1 MSASLDALD
10 PALRT
15 FVHTVCSE
23 GARLADGRRL
33 DWPQQRAIAETVR
46 TPWRAGGPEMAAT
59 TTHRIAHGAD
69 GFDVRVHR
77 PQGVTTRAP
86 ALVYL
91 HGGGWCLFSLDT
103 HDRLMREL
111 AERAGVIVIGVDY
124 ALAPEHPYPVA
135 LEQCLAAIRVL
146 REQPDTFGIDAARVA
161 LGGDSA
167 GANLALATTLRLR
180 DVGAHGGIDALL
192 LLYGA
197 FDTALDA
204 DSVRTLGT
212 ADDMLSAD
220 EMAAYWRA
228 YLGAD
233 AAACRDGYAVPAHAA
248 LHDLPP
254 TLLLWGERDVLAE
267 QNATMT
273 TRLRAAG
280 AEVDAHAYPRTP
292 HSFIEAM
299 SISEIA
305 RDALSRGAG
314 WLRTHLAVTQDAP
327 A

>member
-10 PALRT
+10 PALRS

-23 GARLADGRRL
+23 GARRIGGRTL
-33 DWPQQRAIAETVR
+33 DWPQLREIAHAVR
-46 TPWRAGGPEMAAT
+46 LPWHAGGPVMAST

-69 GFDVRVHR
+69 GFEVRVHR
-77 PQGVTTRAP
+77 PQDVAAQAP

-111 AERAGVIVIGVDY
+111 AERAGVVVIGVDY

-135 LEQCLAAIRVL
+135 LEQCIATIRAL
-146 REQPDTFGIDAARVA
+146 REQPDTFDIDATRLA

-167 GANLALATTLRLR
+167 GANLAIATALRLR
-180 DVGAHGGIDALL
+180 DVGAHGGLDALV

-204 DSVRTLGT
+204 DAVRTLGT
-212 ADDMLSAD
+212 ADAMLSAE
-220 EMAAYWRA
+220 EMAIYWAA
-228 YLGAD
+228 YLGPD
-233 AAACRDGYAVPAHAA
+233 AAACRDGYAVPAHAD
-248 LHDLPP
+248 LHTLPP
-254 TLLLWGERDVLAE
+254 TLLLWGERDVLAA
-267 QNATMT
+267 QNAAMAA
-273 TRLRAAG
+273 RLRAAG
-280 AEVDAHAYPRTP
+280 VRVDALAYPRTP

-299 SISEIA
+299 SISDIA
-305 RDALSRGAG
+305 RDALARSAD
-314 WLRTHLAVTQDAP
+314 WLRTHLTVSQDAS

>member
-10 PALRT
+10 PAQRA
-15 FVHTVCSE
+15 FVQSICSE
-23 GARLADGRRL
+23 GARLTAGRAL

-46 TPWRAGGPEMAAT
+46 APWRTDGPVMAAT
-59 TTHRIAHGAD
+59 TTHRIAGD
-69 GFDVRVHR
+69 SGGFAMRVHR
-77 PQGVTTRAP
+77 PAGVAAQAP

-111 AERAGVIVIGVDY
+111 AERAGVVVVGVDY

-135 LEQCLAAIRVL
+135 LDQCHDAIRAL
-146 REQPDTFGIDAARVA
+146 REQPEIFGIDASRLA

-167 GANLALATTLRLR
+167 GANLALATALRLR
-180 DVGAHGGIDALL
+180 DVGAHDGIDALL

-220 EMAAYWRA
+220 EMHAYWRA
-228 YLGAD
+228 YLGAN
-233 AAACRDGYAVPAHAA
+233 AAACRDGYAVPAHAD

-254 TLLLWGERDVLAE
+254 TLLLWGERDVLAA
-267 QNATMT
+267 QSAAMAL
-273 TRLRAAG
+273 RLRDAG
-280 AEVDAHAYPRTP
+280 VTVDTQAYPRTP

-299 SISEIA
+299 STSDIA

-314 WLRTHLAVTQDAP
+314 WLRTHLAVTRDAT